1 MYELSSGSVSKTTL
15 ILEIKGKF
23 KLTCDLKRHL
33 SPRTVGFILRALPL
47 EGNAH
52 RLGES
57 IVYLE
62 TAIDSGIERSRR
74 EFKKGDVAFLPA
86 SGSICFFTKDSD
98 PGKSMTPIGKV
109 SGDLDLFNDV
119 KSGDVILLY
128 AETG

>member
-1 MYELSSGSVSKTTL
+1 MSSGSVSKSTL

-33 SPRTVGFILRALPL
+33 SPRTVGFILRALPI

-62 TAIDSGIERSRR
+62 TAIDSGIERPRR

-86 SGSICFFTKDSD
+86 SGSICFFTKNAE
-98 PGKSMTPIGKV
+98 PGKTMTPIGKLN
-109 SGDLDLFNDV
+109 GELDELGNV
-119 KSGDVILLY
+119 KAGDVILLY

>member
-1 MYELSSGSVSKTTL
+1 MSSGSVSKSTL

-33 SPRTVGFILRALPL
+33 SPRTVGFILRALPID
-47 EGNAH
+47 GNAH

-62 TAIDSGIERSRR
+62 TSIDSGIERSRR

-86 SGSICFFTKDSD
+86 SGSICFFTKNNDSNWKTLW
-98 PGKSMTPIGKV
+98 GIRKTW
-109 SGDLDLFNDV
+109 
-119 KSGDVILLY
+119 
-128 AETG
+128 